1 MGEALQSRS
10 DPRSTLQKQ
19 IVVAR
24 LHPGPLCCLPHHF
37 ITQIASFLFNPH
49 PKRELTFNWQPKGD
63 VQNLPE
69 KAKRGPGKTDA
80 SSFRE
85 SEASRHGQ
93 ICSTKPCPCIS
104 VGGPDPLSTNRLASS
119 LLNFM
124 GIWGHPLGLSVFRK
138 TPLWALKG
146 NQHESRSHV
155 EGFPEKDIY

>member
-1 MGEALQSRS
+1 MQEQTQEQFDSPAKIPSRPVQSNPCHSLTRLRFLGLLCLHLS
-10 DPRSTLQKQ
+10 EFRKVMYKTSPRKQ
-19 IVVAR
+19 
-24 LHPGPLCCLPHHF
+24 
-37 ITQIASFLFNPH
+37 N
-49 PKRELTFNWQPKGD
+49 GD
-63 VQNLPE
+63 L
-69 KAKRGPGKTDA
+69 AKRMRVA
-80 SSFRE
+80 FRN
-85 SEASRHGQ
+85 RRPRDMFQLVNIICTNMFQ